1 MFDVCDSAPVSSGD
15 DEPAK
20 ASVEDAPGGHHKGV
34 GQPHTED
41 EEGPIA
47 EAEEI
52 AAEIRTPERP
62 LGEPGKPLNRRS
74 PFLIGL
80 TGAAGVAVT
89 IGLVQMLVAAR
100 DVLVLIGV
108 SFFLAVGLEPAVS
121 FLARHRLPRWA
132 AVTVVMLGLVGVVV
146 GFSAAA
152 IPPLAQQASGFVEQV
167 PQFVQSAQ
175 DSNSWLGQLNER
187 FQLRQRIETALSG
200 GGLNIVGGILGAGA
214 IVLGM
219 LVSTLLVLVLTIY
232 FLADLPR
239 IRRALYRVVPHSRR
253 PRVILIGDEIFAKV
267 GGFVLGNIVISF
279 IAGTA
284 AFIWL
289 VIFGVPYS
297 LLLAILVALLNVV
310 PAIGPATAGLVCSLV
325 ALTVSLPVALATA
338 GYFIVYRLVEDYV
351 LLPKVMGRA
360 VQVPALVTILAV
372 TLGVVLLGVIGA
384 IVAIP
389 IAAAVL
395 LIFNEVLVPRLD
407 ST

>member
-1 MFDVCDSAPVSSGD
+1 M
-15 DEPAK
+15 
-20 ASVEDAPGGHHKGV
+20 EDAPGGHHKGV